1 MAYALAVGG
10 FAFILALLLG
20 EPIVRLLRHYR
31 VGKQIRE
38 EGPAGHTIKE
48 GTPTMGGV
56 IIFVTVLIATVPFNL
71 INDRLSIALPL
82 AVIVLTG
89 LLGAADDLMNLSG
102 GRLRGLTGL
111 SARFKLFWLLLIA
124 AVVALALRFG
134 FGLSTLYW
142 PGYGKIDL
150 GWLYIPIVIVCVAGM
165 ANAVNITDG
174 LDTLAGGTS
183 AFAFAAYGVIAY
195 LQGQAYLVTFCF
207 TVVGALLGFLWYN
220 AHPARVFMGDTGSL
234 ALGATLAT
242 VSFMTGQW
250 LLLGLVGIVF
260 VAELA
265 SVMLQVSYFKLTK
278 GRRIFKMSPLHHHFE
293 LIGWSETQVALRFW
307 LFGMMAGMLGIA
319 LALL

>member
-1 MAYALAVGG
+1 MAYALAVGS

-20 EPIVRLLRHYR
+20 QPIVRLLRHYR

-38 EGPAGHTIKE
+38 EGPAGHVVKE

-56 IIFVTVLIATVPFNL
+56 IVFVTILITTVPFNL
-71 INDRLSIALPL
+71 VDRLSIALPL
-82 AVIVLTG
+82 GVIVGAG
-89 LLGAADDLMNLSG
+89 LLGAVDDLMNLSG
-102 GRLRGLTGL
+102 GKLRGLTGL
-111 SARFKLFWLLLIA
+111 SARFKLLWLLVIA
-124 AVVALALRFG
+124 TGVAIALRFG

-234 ALGATLAT
+234 ALGATLTT
-242 VSFMTGQW
+242 VAFMTGQW
-250 LLLGLVGIVF
+250 LLLGLIGIVF
-260 VAELA
+260 IAELG

>member
-1 MAYALAVGG
+1 MAYALAVGS

-20 EPIVRLLRHYR
+20 QPIVRLLRHYR

-38 EGPAGHTIKE
+38 EGPAGHVVKE

-56 IIFVTVLIATVPFNL
+56 IVFVTILITTVPFNL
-71 INDRLSIALPL
+71 VDRLSIALPL
-82 AVIVLTG
+82 GVIVGAG
-89 LLGAADDLMNLSG
+89 LLGAVDDLMNLSG
-102 GRLRGLTGL
+102 GKPRGLTGL
-111 SARFKLFWLLLIA
+111 SARFKLLWLLVIA
-124 AVVALALRFG
+124 TAVAIALRFG

-142 PGYGKIDL
+142 PGFGKIDL

-220 AHPARVFMGDTGSL
+220 AHPARIFMGDTGSL
-234 ALGATLAT
+234 ALGATLTT
-242 VSFMTGQW
+242 VAFMTGQW
-250 LLLGLVGIVF
+250 LLLGLIGIVF
-260 VAELA
+260 IAELG